1 MARVGN
7 AETLNLFAKSER
19 CRATSPW
26 GLRFMG
32 PIKEPAG
39 PSAGPWPTGNSR
51 PCADDQT
58 TDGVSLKQTFRA
70 IELGR

>member
-1 MARVGN
+1 MARVGD
-7 AETLNLFAKSER
+7 AGALNLFAKSER

-39 PSAGPWPTGNSR
+39 PIPGPWPTGSNR
-51 PCADDQT
+51 PKTRPLDDQIAFPKA
-58 TDGVSLKQTFRA
+58 DIR
-70 IELGR
+70 